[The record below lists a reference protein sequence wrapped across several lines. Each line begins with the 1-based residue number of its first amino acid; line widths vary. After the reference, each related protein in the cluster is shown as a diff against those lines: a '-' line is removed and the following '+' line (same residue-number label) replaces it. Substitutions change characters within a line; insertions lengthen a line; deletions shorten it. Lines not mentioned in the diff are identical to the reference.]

1 MLIHSKCNSLHL
13 LTQDSQSIRL
23 PLPSPWQQ
31 QYGCF
36 WHYFIFPTLL
46 IVWNYFQMKS
56 FKNKTKLPS
65 LCCGSGIM
73 SPTSIHAGAGLIPS
87 LAQWVKGSGIAMSC
101 GVGCRRGS
109 DPALLWLWC
118 SSAAVAPIQPLARE
132 LPYAVGAALK
142 RKKAKNKQTST
153 ETIEVLAL
161 AVHMLTLH

>member
-1 MLIHSKCNSLHL
+1 
-13 LTQDSQSIRL
+13 
-23 PLPSPWQQ
+23 
-31 QYGCF
+31 
-36 WHYFIFPTLL
+36 
-46 IVWNYFQMKS
+46 
-56 FKNKTKLPS
+56 
-65 LCCGSGIM
+65 M

-118 SSAAVAPIQPLARE
+118 RSAAVAPIQPLARE